1 MLTKT
6 QEQIL
11 IFLLDRQ
18 DDNFTIRSLARSLK
32 KSYPLV
38 YNNLLSL
45 EERGIITKKDI
56 PPGKVITLSENIPK
70 NVIINIEMKKRDN
83 FLKRHP
89 EIKLMLEDTLKS
101 VKNPF
106 FILLIFGSYAKGKQT
121 KKSDLDI
128 LIIVKEKND
137 IKEIERAVNKTI
149 TKAKKSLIFIEIK
162 DFKEMIKNDKEFNV
176 GNEAKKNHVIL
187 YGAEQFYQL
196 IRK

>member
-1 MLTKT
+1 M
-6 QEQIL
+6 
-11 IFLLDRQ
+11 DRQ